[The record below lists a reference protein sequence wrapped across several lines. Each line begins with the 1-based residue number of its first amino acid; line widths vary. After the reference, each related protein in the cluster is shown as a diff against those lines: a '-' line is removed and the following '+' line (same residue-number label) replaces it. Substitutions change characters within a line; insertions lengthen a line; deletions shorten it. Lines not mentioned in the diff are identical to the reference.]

1 MTLRF
6 YPTAETE
13 RAPVQKFRSDE
24 RVNQMLIVLLNL
36 KNCKLYKCSV
46 YNNV

>member
-13 RAPVQKFRSDE
+13 RFSSSTQVQKFRKDE
-24 RVNQMLIVLLNL
+24 RVEQMLVVILNL
-36 KNCKLYKCSV
+36 KNW
-46 YNNV
+46 